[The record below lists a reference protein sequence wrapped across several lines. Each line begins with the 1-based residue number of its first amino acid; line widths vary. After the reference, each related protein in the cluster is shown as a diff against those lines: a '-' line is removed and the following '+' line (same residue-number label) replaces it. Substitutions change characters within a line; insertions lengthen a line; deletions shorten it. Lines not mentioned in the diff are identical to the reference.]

1 MKLNSYEI
9 DNQLFNKQMGLYMK
23 IDNLINKRFD
33 ELDPDMLSVLT
44 RTLMDLDDKIQIY
57 KKGLQH
63 GEMFNGNNYRYEKE
77 KVGLKETGYISLK
90 EIMYKSKCL
99 DY

>member
-9 DNQLFNKQMGLYMK
+9 DNQLFQKQMGLYIK

-33 ELDPDMLSVLT
+33 ELEPDILSILA
-44 RTLMDLDDKIQIY
+44 RTLMDLDDRIQIY

-63 GEMFNGNNYRYEKE
+63 GEMFNVNYTRNSKE
-77 KVGLKETGYISLK
+77 RKLEGISLV
-90 EIMYKSKCL
+90 EIYRSI
-99 DY
+99 